1 MLEDFVYKIFG
12 PGKKLGGLILFTLT
26 LEGWTDV
33 VVEILRSTNEYWVPF
48 VAIYFVGYHL
58 FVTLIVL
65 SLFVAVILDN
75 LEMDEELKK
84 IKQLKAREETTTMR
98 TQLPWRLR
106 IFEKFPSRPQMIEFR
121 KISRE
126 FPLPKMRDSFTRQFL
141 VNLSTDFFVN
151 SSSKKENN
159 RGYEITKDN
168 QNESNKQ
175 RSLLSD
181 TSQHI
186 GGVNAWIRG
195 AIGGVTRRR
204 REQEN
209 QQQKIF
215 SFQNVENKKENGGD
229 ISKLIDTAP
238 KENTGIKSGGLDII
252 DIKALQR
259 KRDQAEFT

>member
-1 MLEDFVYKIFG
+1 
-12 PGKKLGGLILFTLT
+12 
-26 LEGWTDV
+26 
-33 VVEILRSTNEYWVPF
+33 
-48 VAIYFVGYHL
+48 
-58 FVTLIVL
+58 
-65 SLFVAVILDN
+65 
-75 LEMDEELKK
+75 
-84 IKQLKAREETTTMR
+84 
-98 TQLPWRLR
+98 
-106 IFEKFPSRPQMIEFR
+106 
-121 KISRE
+121 
-126 FPLPKMRDSFTRQFL
+126 MRDSFTRQFL
-141 VNLSTDFFVN
+141 VNLSTDFLVN
-151 SSSKKENN
+151 SSLKKENSRGYVNNKEFLNKITKNSKKE
-159 RGYEITKDN
+159 ITKNNQKFFKFKKLFFKQTN
-168 QNESNKQ
+168 QNMSKKAVGNLIELVNLFKNEYFLNIFWSESNKQ

-259 KRDQAEFT
+259 KRDQAEFTRFFSFEE